1 MNRSGEGLN
10 FKTTLR
16 QHWYNF
22 KRGSELVKLARWR
35 ELILTHSETQH
46 VSSSH
51 VMTAR
56 GSGVRLDQWERRLA
70 QPCAL
75 IGREPCVTRGDRCG
89 RVLAG
94 IPVARRA
101 LDSLEWSPITLTASQ
116 LLTIVRNWFSVA
128 KNNCFATAHKLSQ
141 LRRTVQ
147 NWFTSAKNN
156 CFATVHNRTHIF
168 TTVQNLQLQR
178 TIASQLH
185 KIAHKFSQVQRT
197 A

>member
-1 MNRSGEGLN
+1 M
-10 FKTTLR
+10 
-16 QHWYNF
+16 
-22 KRGSELVKLARWR
+22 KLARWR

-70 QPCAL
+70 QHCAL

-116 LLTIVRNWFSVA
+116 LHTIV
-128 KNNCFATAHKLSQ
+128 
-141 LRRTVQ
+141 Q
-147 NWFTSAKNN
+147 N
-156 CFATVHNRTHIF
+156 
-168 TTVQNLQLQR
+168 
-178 TIASQLH
+178 
-185 KIAHKFSQVQRT
+185 
-197 A
+197 

>member
-1 MNRSGEGLN
+1 MRKRDKIYFWRKTETKALPWQKRQILPLALSHRRSLSLYH
-10 FKTTLR
+10 TTNARKRWIEVVKASILR
-16 QHWYNF
+16 QLWYNF
-22 KRGSELVKLARWR
+22 ERGSELVKLARWR

-56 GSGVRLDQWERRLA
+56 GSGVRLDQWEARLA
-70 QPCAL
+70 QHCAL

-116 LLTIVRNWFSVA
+116 LHTIVRNWFSVA
-128 KNNCFATAHKLSQ
+128 KNNCFATVHKLSQ
-141 LRRTVQ
+141 L
-147 NWFTSAKNN
+147 
-156 CFATVHNRTHIF
+156 
-168 TTVQNLQLQR
+168 
-178 TIASQLH
+178 
-185 KIAHKFSQVQRT
+185 QRT
-197 A
+197 AM

>member
-1 MNRSGEGLN
+1 MV
-10 FKTTLR
+10 KATILR
-16 QHWYNF
+16 QLWDNF
-22 KRGSELVKLARWR
+22 ERGSELVKLARWR

-70 QPCAL
+70 QHCAL
-75 IGREPCVTRGDRCG
+75 IGREQCVTRGDRCG

-116 LLTIVRNWFSVA
+116 LHTIVQNWFSVA
-128 KNNCFATAHKLSQ
+128 KNNCFATVHKLSQ
-141 LRRTVQ
+141 LQRTVQ
-147 NWFTSAKNN
+147 NWFVVAKNN
-156 CFATVHNRTHIF
+156 CFTTAHNCTQIF
-168 TTVQNLQLQR
+168 TN
-178 TIASQLH
+178 AENW
-185 KIAHKFSQVQRT
+185 F
-197 A
+197 